1 MKSIGFIVKVHL
13 LEECHK
19 FVVFRIP
26 LLREEGYLGYH
37 RLLATVIIVQTL
49 LKSNK
54 ALCCF
59 SIPPYNS

>member
-1 MKSIGFIVKVHL
+1 MRSIRFIVKVHL

-37 RLLATVIIVQTL
+37 RLLVTVILVQTL
-49 LKSNK
+49 L
-54 ALCCF
+54 
-59 SIPPYNS
+59 